1 MKNIYLILALLII
14 TLMIILG
21 SNNDILMNLSL
32 KCINCSIKTNF
43 QIVSA
48 LVFAMGIITGVL
60 IMLRFI
66 TDETDKNSAY
76 RKQLE
81 KTSVGM
87 DENKLKIKTLE
98 NKIQTLE
105 LALKKALE
113 NKED

>member
-1 MKNIYLILALLII
+1 MRNIYLILAILII
-14 TLMIILG
+14 AGMIFLG
-21 SNNDILMNLSL
+21 LNNNILMDLSL

-48 LVFAMGIITGVL
+48 LVFIMGIIVGIL

-66 TDETDKNSAY
+66 ADETDKNSAY
-76 RKQLE
+76 KKQIE
-81 KTSVGM
+81 KNSIGM

-113 NKED
+113 NNEN

>member
-1 MKNIYLILALLII
+1 MKNLYLILALLII
-14 TLMIILG
+14 ALMIFLG
-21 SNNDILMNLSL
+21 LNNDILMNLSL

-48 LVFAMGIITGVL
+48 LVFMLGIITGVL

-76 RKQLE
+76 KKQIE
-81 KTSVGM
+81 KTSIGM
-87 DENKLKIKTLE
+87 DENRLKIKTLE

-113 NKED
+113 NKEN

>member
-14 TLMIILG
+14 ALMVFLG
-21 SNNDILMNLSL
+21 LNNNILMDLSL

-43 QIVSA
+43 QIVST
-48 LVFAMGIITGVL
+48 LVFVMGVITGIL
-60 IMLRFI
+60 IMLRFV
-66 TDETDKNSAY
+66 TDETNKNSAY
-76 RKQLE
+76 KKQLE

-87 DENKLKIKTLE
+87 DENRLKIKTLE